1 MSESNTPSC
10 SHCLNLIGRFVVATH
25 SNAILHDKL
34 AQLESKIRELNEE
47 IDELRGYNG
56 TLAMR
61 CKRLVNEL
69 HIARTGRPVED

>member
-1 MSESNTPSC
+1 MSAEKAAC
-10 SHCLNLIGRFVVATH
+10 SRCEDWAERWRLRGN
-25 SNAILHDKL
+25 SNAKLHDKL

-56 TLAMR
+56 TLSMR
-61 CKRLVNEL
+61 CNRLANEL